1 MQLADG
7 VDDETWEFHRAR
19 GDFSKWVRAQIK
31 DHQLADELA
40 EIETDRKAEP
50 KDTRA
55 AIRAAIEARYTLP
68 ADEPSGKI
76 D

>member
-1 MQLADG
+1 MIFRPTRIAG
-7 VDDETWEFHRAR
+7 V
-19 GDFSKWVRAQIK
+19 V
-31 DHQLADELA
+31 
-40 EIETDRKAEP
+40 EIELDRKAEP

-55 AIRAAIEARYTLP
+55 AVRAAIEARYTLP